1 MPRQSVPRR
10 LGVPVN
16 NVNLIGVLIGDPEL
30 SVDRDGRDICAMQL
44 AVQRRGPTGD
54 PEPGVIYIDVTAYG
68 RQARTCAS
76 ELSAGQRVGVAGR
89 LERDDTLGRGP
100 RRSRWEVHAYQV
112 DLIDASVP
120 PRD

>member
-1 MPRQSVPRR
+1 MTRRSFLR

-16 NVNLIGVLIGDPEL
+16 NVNLIGSLVGDPEL

-54 PEPGVIYIDVTAYG
+54 PEPGVIYVDINAYG
-68 RQARTCAS
+68 QQARTCAI
-76 ELSAGQRVGVAGR
+76 ELSAGQRIGVAGR
-89 LERDDTLGRGP
+89 LERDDTLDNRGP

-112 DLIDASVP
+112 DLIDSSAP
-120 PRD
+120 AGN